1 MLESLAGFPTSRLQ
15 HGPAAAGAASHYQP
29 VSHRACQRPRVAL
42 CCWLPSP
49 VVSSVGAGGRE
60 GKDGSLW
67 EEPAGSMQRP
77 LRLPGFPEGCSEE
90 PGGDVRASPAPLS
103 QALGMEPLGSRG
115 RKQTLHVFA
124 CPAAESSLLRS
135 DLEVESYEEA
145 TGLFHKNKQFQF
157 ARL

>member
-1 MLESLAGFPTSRLQ
+1 MSRIVGCISSAGCICSLCASLLSF
-15 HGPAAAGAASHYQP
+15 HPALLS
-29 VSHRACQRPRVAL
+29 STVA
-42 CCWLPSP
+42 
-49 VVSSVGAGGRE
+49 RN
-60 GKDGSLW
+60 DTGSL
-67 EEPAGSMQRP
+67 
-77 LRLPGFPEGCSEE
+77 SEE

>member
-1 MLESLAGFPTSRLQ
+1 MPAK
-15 HGPAAAGAASHYQP
+15 GPGWRSA
-29 VSHRACQRPRVAL
+29 
-42 CCWLPSP
+42 
-49 VVSSVGAGGRE
+49 VGCHHPWSAVWE
-60 GKDGSLW
+60 QEEEKGKDGSLW

-135 DLEVESYEEA
+135 DLEVESYEKA

>member
-1 MLESLAGFPTSRLQ
+1 MGFPTSRLQ

-49 VVSSVGAGGRE
+49 VWEQEEEKAKMAPYGRNQLAPCSGPSGCLASQKGAQRSQE
-60 GKDGSLW
+60 GTSGLL
-67 EEPAGSMQRP
+67 Q
-77 LRLPGFPEGCSEE
+77 
-90 PGGDVRASPAPLS
+90 PLS

-135 DLEVESYEEA
+135 DLEVESYEKA